1 MCQNFFP
8 LYDRV
13 IFHWIY
19 YYIAHLMYHLH
30 VSVDGHLSCL
40 HLWAIVNNVAMNLAA
55 QMSVWVPAFSP
66 LAGKYSEVQLL
77 ILCPSLFD
85 YHLTPSPPRHL
96 SNTNH
101 LLPNWIILN
110 QLKDW
115 AEEDLQKRKVNGLWA
130 EQKSVTDSH
139 HPWTWSVECLV
150 PIVEVFADKAQVL

>member
-1 MCQNFFP
+1 
-8 LYDRV
+8 
-13 IFHWIY
+13 
-19 YYIAHLMYHLH
+19 MYHLH

-66 LAGKYSEVQLL
+66 LAGKYSEVELL

-101 LLPNWIILN
+101 LLPN
-110 QLKDW
+110 
-115 AEEDLQKRKVNGLWA
+115 
-130 EQKSVTDSH
+130 
-139 HPWTWSVECLV
+139 
-150 PIVEVFADKAQVL
+150 